1 VPAAIE
7 GVLTADNADAVR
19 AGLVVEAANMPT
31 TAEAS
36 ESLEARGVPVVPDI
50 LANAGGVT
58 VSYLETVQNH
68 QRYRWPRERVD
79 REQETILRRAWEQVH
94 ERAAA
99 EEIPYREAAWLL
111 AIERV
116 LEASEMRGL

>member
-1 VPAAIE
+1 
-7 GVLTADNADAVR
+7 VR

-36 ESLEARGVPVVPDI
+36 DMLESRGVPVVPDI

-58 VSYLETVQNH
+58 VSYLETVQNR

-79 REQETILRRAWEQVH
+79 REQETILRRAWEQVRD
-94 ERAAA
+94 RAAE
-99 EEIPYREAAWLL
+99 EEIPYREAAWLV

-116 LEASEMRGL
+116 LEATEMRGL